1 MGLVEGVFGKIR
13 HLVVDVV
20 GRALLQAV
28 VHAALHA
35 LLRIA
40 VDEILTLLLHHRGL
54 FLAHGTAHQVRAA
67 HGVARQVPHDL
78 HHLLL
83 VDDTA
88 VGGSQNGFHLRAV
101 VGNGASVVLALDV
114 LGDKVHGSRP
124 VQGNSGDDVLQAA
137 GLKLLHET
145 LHAAAF
151 QLEHPLG
158 LARADGIQNLF
169 VVVVDVVQI
178 NGHMV
183 VLLGHVHR
191 VLDHRQGPK
200 AQEVHFQKPQLL
212 DGGHGELGGDGAVR
226 RPGQGHELVDGTAAD
241 HHARRVHGGVSGK
254 SLQTLGHVDQVVDRL
269 IFIIRFFQIGIHDQR
284 FIQRHAQ
291 IIGDHFRDGIAECVG
306 QIQHPAH
313 VPDHALGRQ
322 GTEGDDLH
330 HLIFSIFFH
339 HIVDDFLP
347 PLIAEVHVDIGHGHA
362 LRVQETLEQQIVADG
377 IDVGDAQAVADNTA
391 GRGASPRS
399 YGDSLGSGVVDKVP
413 DNQEIV
419 HITHGADHVQ
429 LVVQAL
435 PQGPVVLRV
444 MAVKALHAQVV

>member
-1 MGLVEGVFGKIR
+1 M
-13 HLVVDVV
+13 
-20 GRALLQAV
+20 
-28 VHAALHA
+28 
-35 LLRIA
+35 
-40 VDEILTLLLHHRGL
+40 
-54 FLAHGTAHQVRAA
+54 
-67 HGVARQVPHDL
+67 
-78 HHLLL
+78 
-83 VDDTA
+83 
-88 VGGSQNGFHLRAV
+88 
-101 VGNGASVVLALDV
+101 
-114 LGDKVHGSRP
+114 
-124 VQGNSGDDVLQAA
+124 
-137 GLKLLHET
+137 
-145 LHAAAF
+145 
-151 QLEHPLG
+151 
-158 LARADGIQNLF
+158 
-169 VVVVDVVQI
+169 
-178 NGHMV
+178 
-183 VLLGHVHR
+183 
-191 VLDHRQGPK
+191 
-200 AQEVHFQKPQLL
+200 
-212 DGGHGELGGDGAVR
+212 
-226 RPGQGHELVDGTAAD
+226 
-241 HHARRVHGGVSGK
+241 
-254 SLQTLGHVDQVVDRL
+254 DRL
-269 IFIIRFFQIGIHDQR
+269 IFIIRFFQIGIHDKR
-284 FIQRHAQ
+284 FIQRHAK

-377 IDVGDAQAVADNTA
+377 IDVGDAQAVADNAA